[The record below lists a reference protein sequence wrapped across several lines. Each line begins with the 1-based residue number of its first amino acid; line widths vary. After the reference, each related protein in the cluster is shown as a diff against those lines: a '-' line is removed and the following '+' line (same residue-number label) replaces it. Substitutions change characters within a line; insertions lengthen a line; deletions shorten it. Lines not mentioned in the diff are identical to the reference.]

1 MEFEQKSNRWI
12 KEWNFTESMS
22 SETMLISL
30 VSSCDGKK
38 VDFRSKWVIVRSGVS
53 VLVGIFSVL
62 TVQMDKYTC
71 PLKQKTNDV
80 KGKITT

>member
-22 SETMLISL
+22 SEAMLISL

-38 VDFRSKWVIVRSGVS
+38 VDFRSNWAIVR
-53 VLVGIFSVL
+53 
-62 TVQMDKYTC
+62 
-71 PLKQKTNDV
+71 
-80 KGKITT
+80 